1 MATIV
6 LGTTVGAFI
15 GLLISLAVLPLGIN
29 KAEWLMAV
37 GAALGLFVGLMMAEE
52 SDKHRPTRSQHA

>member
-1 MATIV
+1 
-6 LGTTVGAFI
+6 
-15 GLLISLAVLPLGIN
+15 VLPLGIN

-52 SDKHRPTRSQHA
+52 SDKHQKTPGD

>member
-6 LGTTVGAFI
+6 LGPTLGAFF
-15 GLLISLAVLPLGIN
+15 GLLTSLAVLPLGIN

-37 GAALGLFVGLMMAEE
+37 GAALGLFVGLMMAED
-52 SDKHRPTRSQHA
+52 SDRHGTEHSSE